1 MHPPGPPFISP
12 ASPPPVLREAKLSRE
27 TGRSHLWLGQE
38 CTSHLLGDLCPSL
51 CLRPHSWEMER
62 AGCPEPVE
70 TSGHLHSYPV
80 HCSTQCP
87 TQSRCS
93 KRVCRNEWLSI
104 SPCGNR
110 GTEKA
115 GLTTS
120 FWPPQGFSA
129 LSLLLCEECGCLP
142 PLGVPRS
149 FVATIS
155 GDDGEQGCPAAPQG
169 GTRAQ
174 DPRSPPSLPRLGW
187 GPSSPTFLCLWG
199 SMIHVLSF
207 GTGYGP
213 GTQHFAIFLGM
224 TQKRTQ
230 LECRLNVL
238 RPLKACHCPAQ
249 RLSFPSSVPR
259 RTQTTGRGDLSIV
272 RQSRPDRLVTTT

>member
-1 MHPPGPPFISP
+1 MKCIPLGLLSLALHPLPQCCVGLNSPGRLAAPISGWGRN
-12 ASPPPVLREAKLSRE
+12 ASLSCWATSVLPSASGLTPGKWRE
-27 TGRSHLWLGQE
+27 Q
-38 CTSHLLGDLCPSL
+38 
-51 CLRPHSWEMER
+51 
-62 AGCPEPVE
+62 GCPEPVV
-70 TSGHLHSYPV
+70 TFSHLHSYPV

-93 KRVCRNEWLSI
+93 KSVCRNEWIPI

-110 GTEKA
+110 GAEKA

-120 FWPPQGFSA
+120 FWPQGFSA
-129 LSLLLCEECGCLP
+129 LSLLLCEECVCLP

-149 FVATIS
+149 FVATVS
-155 GDDGEQGCPAAPQG
+155 GDDGEQGCPTAPQG

-174 DPRSPPSLPRLGW
+174 DTRSPPSLPRLGW

-199 SMIHVLSF
+199 GMIHVLSF
-207 GTGYGP
+207 WTGYGP

-230 LECRLNVL
+230 LE
-238 RPLKACHCPAQ
+238 
-249 RLSFPSSVPR
+249 S
-259 RTQTTGRGDLSIV
+259 
-272 RQSRPDRLVTTT
+272 